1 MKGARLYFPPADLG
15 SFPEFHCLVTIL
27 IFRSIVIRSRSK
39 VDKRPHTSSSSFYSY
54 ESSVINEFNKK
65 NKTKHALVI
74 NSVNN
79 EWCAYPEYE
88 EVNRKGNFI
97 DQRIAAFQQMVVNY
111 LSWLYLL
118 GLLED
123 K

>member
-1 MKGARLYFPPADLG
+1 M
-15 SFPEFHCLVTIL
+15 
-27 IFRSIVIRSRSK
+27 
-39 VDKRPHTSSSSFYSY
+39 
-54 ESSVINEFNKK
+54 NEFNKK

-111 LSWLYLL
+111 LSSLYLL